1 MFHWEPE
8 LKCWHRLDKWVF
20 CDQSGAGD
28 DRLQY
33 SCQQLDY
40 GSFVVFTIL
49 IYLTFK
55 DAKWLYGK
63 SC

>member
-1 MFHWEPE
+1 MS
-8 LKCWHRLDKWVF
+8 F

-49 IYLTFK
+49 IYFTFK
-55 DAKWLYGK
+55 DAKWLDGLLEK
-63 SC
+63 VIVVKQTGNNDK

>member
-1 MFHWEPE
+1 MS
-8 LKCWHRLDKWVF
+8 F

-55 DAKWLYGK
+55 DAKWLDGK